1 MTTMVIENEHDMNE
15 RKEWTEKDT
24 AFIRHTRDCD
34 KGTVPTS
41 LKEIKDMHESLG
53 Y

>member
-1 MTTMVIENEHDMNE
+1 MATTVTESEYDMNE

-24 AFIRHTRDCD
+24 AFIRHTRECD

-41 LKEIKDMHESLG
+41 LKEIIDMHESLG